1 MPLEPSFKVRLDV
14 YEIDADVRARRPE
27 IWLLLEPHLHAML
40 RRHIEKVKATVPF
53 YKELFGRMGEGLV
66 ALNFEYTKRL
76 FLNDFDEQWVR
87 DAYERADAEL
97 KFGVD
102 MRSRGAIWQTILHDF
117 TRVVSR
123 KYRFSAA
130 KVARILDITT
140 RLMVLDVANA
150 VACHNIVQ
158 VRQAEKKGE
167 DLTNAINNFSRTVE
181 GLRAGVDTAV
191 NLLASTSTD
200 LSLFADTAFNQVTA
214 GVKAADD
221 TAFRIIKIAA
231 ATEELNSSIA
241 EIHRQARESATEAS
255 EAAEQAGL
263 ANDAMRSLGDAVE
276 RVGSVVEL
284 ISEVA
289 GQTNLLAL
297 NATIEAA
304 RAGEAGRGF
313 AVVATEVKSLAS
325 QTARATQEIGRQIS
339 LIQSQTRASMEA
351 IGVTGASIGTIA
363 QTAEILAQGVESQA
377 SATGEISEGASG
389 TVVNAAT
396 LTDAF
401 KKVEETVES
410 TRVVARNVL
419 EISSKLSAT
428 TQQIGA
434 AIDDLANVAAEGS
447 MVRKLAELSVDNS
460 QSARRGDQVKK
471 AS

>member
-1 MPLEPSFKVRLDV
+1 MPLEPSFQVRLDV
-14 YEIDADVRARRPE
+14 YEIDAEVRARRPE
-27 IWLLLEPHLHAML
+27 IWALLEPNLHTML
-40 RRHIEKVKATVPF
+40 RRHIAKVQATVPF
-53 YKELFGRMGEGLV
+53 YKELFAKVGEGLI
-66 ALNFEYTKRL
+66 ALNFDYTRRL

-87 DAYERADAEL
+87 DSYDRAAAEV
-97 KFGVD
+97 KFGLD
-102 MRSRGAIWQTILHDF
+102 MRSRGAIWQTIVHDF
-117 TRVVSR
+117 TRIVAR
-123 KYRFSAA
+123 KYRFSATKA
-130 KVARILDITT
+130 ARIIDITT
-140 RLMVLDVANA
+140 RIMVLDVSNA
-150 VACHNIVQ
+150 VACHNNAQ
-158 VRQAEKKGE
+158 VRQAEKKSE
-167 DLTNAINNFSRTVE
+167 DLTNTINNFSRTVE
-181 GLRAGVDTAV
+181 GLRIGVDAAV

-221 TAFRIIKIAA
+221 TSFRIIKIAA

-241 EIHRQARESATEAS
+241 EIHRQARESATEAR
-255 EAAEQAGL
+255 EAAAQAGL
-263 ANDAMRSLGDAVE
+263 ANEAMRSLGDAVE
-276 RVGSVVEL
+276 RVGSVVEM

-313 AVVATEVKSLAS
+313 AVVATEVKSLAN

-339 LIQSQTRASMEA
+339 LIQSQTRASIEA
-351 IGVTGASIGTIA
+351 IGTTGTSIGTIA

-389 TVVNAAT
+389 TVMNAAT
-396 LTDAF
+396 LSDAF

-410 TRVVARNVL
+410 TRAVARNVL

-428 TQQIGA
+428 TQQLGA
-434 AIDDLANVAAEGS
+434 AIDDLANVAAQGS
-447 MVRKLAELSVDNS
+447 MVRKLVELSDS
-460 QSARRGDQVKK
+460 DQPERVKR